1 MNYEL
6 GIKLSG
12 RVVRGKGYGRQ
23 LGFPTA
29 NLDRWDYSRRKIKIK
44 FGIYAGFAAYQLK
57 AISYQLKAAIVI
69 GPVDNRGLPKIEAHL
84 MGFKGN
90 LYGKKISLQLVKYI
104 RPFRK
109 FENEMA
115 LKTQIQKDI
124 ILIKKLIPN
133 AQLPIS
139 NKQAG
144 K

>member
-1 MNYEL
+1 MAL
-6 GIKLSG
+6 LRFVRS
-12 RVVRGKGYGRQ
+12 VV
-23 LGFPTA
+23 
-29 NLDRWDYSRRKIKIK
+29 
-44 FGIYAGFAAYQLK
+44 AAVYVEVAVERDVAVVADVMEEQVV
-57 AISYQLKAAIVI
+57 SVAAVVI

-84 MGFKGN
+84 MGFRGN

-109 FENEMA
+109 FKGEKA